1 MRRLACLLLWCSAA
15 HADVAIP
22 GARNADAGECDASG
36 KKVTAIDLNG
46 DGKPDAWK
54 LFVKDTL
61 VCKKV
66 DLNFDGKLDML
77 VHYAPDGQPRLEE
90 MDFDFDGRID
100 QWVLYDKGK
109 RACQAMDLDGD
120 GKIDSWRRYAD
131 DKPVPEKLPTGA
143 CTPLA
148 R

>member
-1 MRRLACLLLWCSAA
+1 MRRLACLVLFGAVA

-22 GARNADAGECDASG
+22 GARGSDAGDCDAAG
-36 KKVTAIDLNG
+36 KRVVAIDLNG
-46 DGKPDAWK
+46 DGKPDVWK
-54 LFVKDTL
+54 LFLKDVL

-100 QWVLYDKGK
+100 QWRLYDKGK
-109 RACQAMDLDGD
+109 RSCEAFDLDGD
-120 GKIDSWRRYAD
+120 GKTDAWRRFAD
-131 DKPVPEKLPTGA
+131 DKPVPEKRPTGPCA
-143 CTPLA
+143 LFA